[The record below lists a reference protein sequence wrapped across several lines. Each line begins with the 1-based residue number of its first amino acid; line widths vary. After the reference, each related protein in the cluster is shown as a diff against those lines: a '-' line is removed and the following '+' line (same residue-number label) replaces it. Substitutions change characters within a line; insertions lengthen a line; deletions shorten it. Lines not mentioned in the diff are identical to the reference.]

1 MALAQGNVTKTKYI
15 VEVTPGTTPAGQL
28 TILPVKTSNINA
40 SKTTVTSQEIRSD
53 RATADLILAIGSS
66 AGDLGIEYSFTDY
79 TDFLESALGGT
90 KSTLVALVA
99 VDISAASADNS
110 YNSVAAA
117 FSTANILPGMWIKVK
132 GFATA
137 ANNGISKVVSVTT
150 SKIIVSHKTLV
161 NEAIGPSVTV
171 NSQSIRNGAVKKTFT
186 IEKEYPDLTT
196 TFSNHKGMLVNTAT
210 INASSGAIVEGTF
223 GFIGRDSNWTT
234 TTVGTGADIT
244 PAATPI
250 MSATSNAG
258 SIFVDGVVLANTYA
272 KSINLSLNN
281 NARAL
286 DAISNA
292 YPIDVNLG
300 SLSATVAMQLFF
312 NSSAEIAKFLAGTAI
327 SLSWSFFDSTGNYI
341 VIDIPYAKYNTATV
355 SAASLNSDTMQ
366 DLNLTALLSPTLNYM
381 VQISLLPA

>member
-1 MALAQGNVTKTKYI
+1 MALSQANVVKTKYI
-15 VEVTPGTTPAGQL
+15 VEVTPGTTPAAAL
-28 TILPVKTSNINA
+28 TILPVKTSNITA

-66 AGDLGIEYSFTDY
+66 AGDIGYELSFTDY
-79 TDFLESALGGT
+79 TDFFESALGGT

-99 VDISAASADNS
+99 TDISAASGDNS
-110 YNSVAAA
+110 YNSLAAA

-137 ANNGISKVVSVTT
+137 ANNGIAKVVSVTT
-150 SKIIVSHKTLV
+150 AKIIVSHKTLV
-161 NEAIGPSVTV
+161 TEAAGPSVTV

-186 IEKEYPDLTT
+186 LEKQYPDLTT

-210 INASSGAIVEGTF
+210 LNCSSGAIVEGTF
-223 GFIGRDSNWTT
+223 GFMGRDSNWATA
-234 TTVGTGADIT
+234 TVGTGADIT

-250 MSATSNAG
+250 MSATANCG
-258 SIFVDGVVLANTYA
+258 TVFVDGTALATTYA

-292 YPIDVNLG
+292 YAVDVNLG
-300 SLSATVAMQLFF
+300 SLSATVAVQLYF
-312 NSSAEIAKFLAGTAI
+312 NGSTEVAKFLAGTAVA
-327 SLSWSFFDSTGNYI
+327 LSWSFFDSVGNYI
-341 VIDIPYAKYNTATV
+341 VVDVPYGKYNTATV
-355 SAASLNSDTMQ
+355 SSATLNADTMQ
-366 DLNLTALLSPTLNYM
+366 DLSLTALLSPTLGYM
-381 VQISLLPA
+381 VQISILPA